1 METKSN
7 FGNRQPVNKRIEL
20 RARMTTFLSR
30 IFIILTFVI
39 PTVSQAEPAPIQVRA
54 EIASLFQRL
63 HASGCQFNR
72 NGTWYTATEA
82 QKHLSRKLSYFED
95 KNLIKTTEDF
105 IALAATNSSSSGKAY
120 LVRCA
125 EAQPLESKVW
135 LQQQLALS
143 RQGK

>member
-7 FGNRQPVNKRIEL
+7 FGNRQPGNKRIEL
-20 RARMTTFLSR
+20 RARMTTLLPR

-39 PTVSQAEPAPIQVRA
+39 PAVSQAEPAPTQVHA
-54 EIASLFQRL
+54 EIDSLFQRL

-72 NGTWYTATEA
+72 NGNWYNATEA
-82 QKHLSRKLSYFED
+82 QKHLSRKLAYLED
-95 KNLIKTTEDF
+95 KNSIKTTEDF
-105 IALAATNSSSSGKAY
+105 ITLAAANSSSSGKAY
-120 LVRCA
+120 LVRCG